1 MRRPYF
7 EVAFSDA
14 VMAEQVRYGTRR
26 GVVTAAEDDR
36 PEPRQSLDEAAS
48 SFIGRR
54 DGFYL
59 ASVSVSGWP
68 YVQFRGGP
76 AGFVRVVD
84 PHTLGW
90 ADFAGNGQ
98 YISSGNMTENDKIA
112 LFFMDYARQTRLKLY
127 GHAHVEDIRD
137 DPAAIEAFAMPDYD
151 AAVERVV
158 TVDVVAFD
166 WNCPQHITP
175 RFTLQEIASSAS
187 ARR

>member
-1 MRRPYF
+1 MGHPYF
-7 EVAFSDA
+7 DVAFTDA

-26 GVVTAAEDDR
+26 GAARAPSEAP
-36 PEPRQSLDEAAS
+36 PEPRQALDESVRA
-48 SFIGRR
+48 FLDHR

-59 ASVSVSGWP
+59 ATVSASGWP

-84 PHTLGW
+84 AHTIGW

-98 YISSGNMTENDKIA
+98 YISAGNVAEDDKVA
-112 LFFMDYARQTRLKLY
+112 LFFMDYARQRRLKLF
-127 GHAHVEDIRD
+127 GHARVEDVRD
-137 DPAAIEAFAMPDYD
+137 DPARSGAFAVPDY
-151 AAVERVV
+151 AAVVERVV

-175 RFTLQEIASSAS
+175 RFTIEQIAA
-187 ARR
+187 AR